1 MNFEEILSSAWKI
14 TWKHKVLWLFS
25 LLAIFG
31 AVGAGSWR
39 GILGMIGAFIALS
52 TGNTGTSPGQNSPL
66 RLQNLSFQFQNG
78 FMEGTN
84 STLLI
89 PILLAFT
96 LLWLL
101 FSVVF
106 LLVRT
111 AGSIG
116 LMRGAWMIDEGQP
129 EEKITFSGLL
139 NQVKHYFW
147 RVLLF
152 AVALSVAGAVVGM
165 VLFLLLLPVFFI
177 TMGCGLQCL
186 MPLFIALIW
195 FLQALVELTIVAML
209 GEDLEIIPAVKRA
222 WGILTGNLGAVAL
235 MTGFLFVGQALLAN
249 LIFTPLTLLVL
260 APGFIGILIG
270 TKAALTTGLLISG
283 LGFLISIPLSLLF
296 YSVVGTY
303 LSTAWTLVF
312 RRLTGRESGATTPPV
327 EDAPQEPPL
336 PETAAA

>member
-25 LLAIFG
+25 LLTIFG

-39 GILGMIGAFIALS
+39 AILGMIGAFITLS
-52 TGNTGTSPGQNSPL
+52 TGNTGITPGQNSPL
-66 RLQNLSFQFQNG
+66 RLQNLSFQFQHG
-78 FMEGTN
+78 FMDGTN

-89 PILLAFT
+89 PIILFFT

-129 EEKITFSGLL
+129 QITFSGLL

-152 AVALSVAGAVVGM
+152 AVALSVAGAVVGI

-186 MPLFIALIW
+186 TPLFIALIW
-195 FLQALVELTIVAML
+195 FLQALVELIIVAMV

-222 WGILTGNLGAVAL
+222 WGILTGNLGSVAL
-235 MTGFLFVGQALLAN
+235 MTAFLFVGPMLLAN
-249 LIFTPLTLLVL
+249 LIFTPLTLLVFT
-260 APGFIGILIG
+260 PGLIGILIG

-283 LGFLISIPLSLLF
+283 LGLLISIPLYLLF

-312 RRLTGRESGATTPPV
+312 RRLTGRESGATSAPTG
-327 EDAPQEPPL
+327 DAPQEPPL